1 MKLLFGCG
9 YLGSRV
15 AALWQAAGERVTI
28 VTRDSAKADAL
39 RLRGY
44 EAIVADVC
52 EPATLESLP
61 EAKTVLFAVGYDRR
75 APQRTIGEV
84 YAQGVRNVL
93 DAVRGSGF
101 RVQGSNA
108 SEPVPKE
115 DPASANPEPRTS
127 NPEPLFIYVSSTG
140 VYGDADGD
148 WVDETTPCRPLR
160 EGGKACLAAE
170 AAIANHQLASRS
182 VVLRLA
188 GIYGPDRIPRGDA
201 LRRGEP
207 IDAPAEGY
215 LNLIHVDDAARIVL
229 DVEIAAAAG
238 KIATPQTYCVADG
251 HPGMRRDY
259 YAELAQLLEAPPPRF
274 VEPSPS
280 SPAAARAA
288 ADKRIS
294 NVRLLRDVA
303 PKLRYPSF
311 RDGLAAIVRGR

>member
-28 VTRDSAKADAL
+28 VTRDPAKAAAL

-52 EPATLESLP
+52 EPATIGSLP
-61 EAKTVLFAVGYDRR
+61 AAETVLFAVGYDRR
-75 APQRTIGEV
+75 APQRSIGEV
-84 YAQGVRNVL
+84 YANGVQNVL
-93 DAVRGSGF
+93 DAVRGAGF
-101 RVQGSNA
+101 RVQGSEGTRLLPN
-108 SEPVPKE
+108 V
-115 DPASANPEPRTS
+115 DSAPNLEPRTS
-127 NPEPLFIYVSSTG
+127 NPEPLFIYISSTG

-148 WVDETTPCRPLR
+148 WVDETTACRPLR

-170 AAIANHQLASRS
+170 EAITQYQLAPRS

-188 GIYGPDRIPRGDA
+188 GIYGPDRIPRSES
-201 LRRGEP
+201 LRRGDP
-207 IDAPAEGY
+207 IDAPADGY
-215 LNLIHVDDAARIVL
+215 LNLIHVDDAAQIVL
-229 DVEIAAAAG
+229 DVEQAAASG
-238 KIATPQTYCVADG
+238 QIAPPQVYCVSDG
-251 HPGMRRDY
+251 RPGLRSEY
-259 YAELAQLLEAPPPRF
+259 YAELARLLEAPPPRF

-288 ADKRIS
+288 ADKRVS
-294 NVRLLRDVA
+294 NAKLLREIR

-311 RDGLAAIVRGR
+311 REGLAAIVRGG

>member
-28 VTRDSAKADAL
+28 VTRDPDKAEAL

-44 EAIVADVC
+44 EALVADVC
-52 EPATLESLP
+52 EPATLQSLP
-61 EAKTVLFAVGYDRR
+61 EAETVLFTVGYDRR
-75 APQRTIGEV
+75 TPQRSIGEV

-93 DAVRGSGF
+93 DAVQGSGF
-101 RVQGSNA
+101 RVQGSNDSTPLPNA
-108 SEPVPKE
+108 
-115 DPASANPEPRTS
+115 EPRTS

-148 WVDETTPCRPLR
+148 WVDETTSCRPLR

-170 AAIANHQLASRS
+170 EAIANHHLAPRS

-207 IDAPAEGY
+207 IDAPADGY
-215 LNLIHVDDAARIVL
+215 LNLIHVDDAAQVVL
-229 DVEIAAAAG
+229 AVEQAAAAG
-238 KIATPQTYCVADG
+238 KVATPQTYCVSDG
-251 HPGMRRDY
+251 HPGLRREY
-259 YAELAQLLEAPPPRF
+259 YAELARLLEAPPPRF

-294 NVRLLRDVA
+294 NAKLLKDIR
-303 PKLRYPSF
+303 PTLRYPSF
-311 RDGLAAIVRGR
+311 REGLAAIIRGG